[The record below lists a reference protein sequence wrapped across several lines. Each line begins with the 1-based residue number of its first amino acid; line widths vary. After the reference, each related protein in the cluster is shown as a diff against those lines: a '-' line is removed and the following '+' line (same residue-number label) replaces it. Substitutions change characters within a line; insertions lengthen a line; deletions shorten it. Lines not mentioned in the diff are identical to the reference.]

1 MEAGEATEERWK
13 VSKIKCLTHWPSQA
27 QKAATVCGAARTSTS
42 QTKQRT
48 CSRLFSPPGNSSY
61 AALAPTR
68 HSPAGEARQQEQQLL
83 FLEILLHAKANN
95 QAACVP
101 WRVPATPLH
110 VWHERQ
116 RVGAL
121 PIPSPALV
129 PHTRSARTA
138 IRPTPGAHLRGW
150 SMRGS
155 GAACC
160 RFNPRRS
167 RTKPSCPFVRLTRGV
182 GPSRVQSQLV
192 AVQPGDAAVLVGP
205 NHLRK
210 DRSGRFIAAALA
222 HCSNL
227 LPLPA
232 ASTTA
237 SALYSLQLLPNPS
250 NEVPPAIKSHS
261 QSTFEVSTSPLP
273 VQSTTSMT
281 CGRGCHKCKRI
292 FLSQAVPASKA
303 AAGVAAPPCCAHH

>member
-1 MEAGEATEERWK
+1 MYHSHWVHRNVPSVSPGSAKHTPAAYRPGPNRHHPISQPCCHPPARRGWLPAGAPARNGLLPPPHWPPQRAASRPTASCALSEGQEMEAGEATGERWK
-13 VSKIKCLTHWPSQA
+13 VSKIKCLTHLPSQA
-27 QKAATVCGAARTSTS
+27 QKTATVCGAARTSTS

-192 AVQPGDAAVLVGP
+192 AVQPGDAAGRVGP
-205 NHLRK
+205 KHIRK
-210 DRSGRFIAAALA
+210 
-222 HCSNL
+222 
-227 LPLPA
+227 
-232 ASTTA
+232 
-237 SALYSLQLLPNPS
+237 
-250 NEVPPAIKSHS
+250 E
-261 QSTFEVSTSPLP
+261 
-273 VQSTTSMT
+273 
-281 CGRGCHKCKRI
+281 
-292 FLSQAVPASKA
+292 
-303 AAGVAAPPCCAHH
+303 